1 VFPYE
6 LWRTK
11 LCQATETGTLLGRA
25 SIAGL
30 EKAVEVLDTLG
41 SSMTNL
47 NPGSGFL
54 SGGTNRGN
62 KVCILAFE
70 VANTIAKSSSLWN
83 SCSDESIKEL
93 KEEILHSDGVRILV
107 STNSSELLHIAAVD
121 KRYGH
126 ILLKKTQV
134 SLKALPWYWLVLTW
148 NGIWQGRTCHVLKRS
163 DSIWWPL

>member
-1 VFPYE
+1 
-6 LWRTK
+6 
-11 LCQATETGTLLGRA
+11 LGRA

-30 EKAVEVLDTLG
+30 DKAVEVLDTLG

-47 NPGSGFL
+47 NHGSGFL

-70 VANTIAKSSSLWN
+70 VANTIAKASSLWM

-107 STNSSELLHIAAVD
+107 SSNTSELLQIAAVD
-121 KRYGH
+121 KRYDCMVQSCFE
-126 ILLKKTQV
+126 IL
-134 SLKALPWYWLVLTW
+134 
-148 NGIWQGRTCHVLKRS
+148 IC
-163 DSIWWPL
+163 